1 MITTKSKQLFKSI
14 LTYRKV
20 GIFLLILT
28 FGSARAQTSNTSVPK
43 IGFLDFVQDETV
55 EQAHIGFMKAL
66 RDSGFSEEDATLKV
80 SYINAQGDIPTLGQA
95 CDLLI
100 SQKPDLLAT
109 NLTLSTITAIKR
121 TSRIPVF
128 MMVSP
133 RPDLAG
139 LTDSAGNAPANL
151 SGVYETLDYIA
162 VSVKEIKKIIPHV
175 QRIGTIYNQSEP
187 QSRDA
192 FDMLN
197 KQCKASGIELIVLP
211 VSSSADAQL
220 VTEALLQKKPDAFFA
235 LPDNV
240 IFAAFETIVTACD
253 KSGVPVFTS
262 ESGLVSRGAVASY
275 GADFY
280 EWGYQSGAL
289 AAQYL
294 KSGNSVIPKP
304 EIVKIRKHWFNKKAA
319 AKFGIGTNKIS
330 GTPDEKGT
338 HSFYLTA
345 LLLGLAFVPMAL
357 GIYITLRIFN
367 IPDITTDGSYTS
379 GAAVTA
385 VLLMAGWNSF
395 AVLPL
400 VILTGMLTGTATGL
414 IHTRL
419 KVHPLLA
426 GILVMTALYSI
437 NLIIMGRSNIPLSGN
452 GILSGGENTGGA
464 ITMFGF
470 ATATGT
476 LITWLLR
483 TDFGL
488 AMRATG
494 NSERMVR
501 ANGVN
506 TNRMKVTGLA
516 IANALTA
523 VSGYLVTRFQSYAD
537 ISMGIGIV
545 ISGLAAVMLGES
557 VLGIFKTSK
566 TWIVIGCVIIGSLL
580 FRIILAWVLTL
591 GLDPNYL
598 KLVTA
603 LVVLIV
609 VAIKQRKS

>member
-1 MITTKSKQLFKSI
+1 MMTIRPAHRFKSI
-14 LTYRKV
+14 FSYRLV
-20 GIFLLILT
+20 GLHLLVLIFS
-28 FGSARAQTSNTSVPK
+28 SAGAQQLNTPVPK
-43 IGFLDFVQDETV
+43 IGFLDFVQDATV
-55 EQAHIGFMKAL
+55 EQAHLGFMQAL
-66 RDSGFSEEDATLKV
+66 RDSGFSESDSTLEV

-100 SQKPDLLAT
+100 SQNPDLLAT
-109 NLTLSTITAIKR
+109 NLTLPTITAVKK

-139 LTDSAGNAPANL
+139 LTDSSGKAPANL
-151 SGVYETLDYIA
+151 SGVYETLDYIG
-162 VSVKEIKKIIPHV
+162 VSVTDIKKMIP
-175 QRIGTIYNQSEP
+175 RIKSIGTIYNQSEP

-192 FDMLN
+192 FDMLE
-197 KQCKASGIELIVLP
+197 KQCKALGIQLQVLP

-220 VTEALLQKKPDAFFA
+220 VTEALLQKKPDVFFA

-240 IFAAFETIVTACD
+240 IFAAFETIVTACNR
-253 KSGVPVFTS
+253 SGVPVFTS
-262 ESGLVSRGAVASY
+262 ESGLVNRGAVASY

-280 EWGYQSGAL
+280 QWGYQSGVL
-289 AAQYL
+289 AAHYL
-294 KSGNSVIPKP
+294 KEGKTFIPPP
-304 EIVKIRKHWFNKKAA
+304 EMVKIRKHLVNKKAA
-319 AKFGIGTNKIS
+319 AKFGIGTDMRVASSDVKS
-330 GTPDEKGT
+330 T

-367 IPDITTDGSYTS
+367 IPDITTDGSYTL

-385 VLLMAGWNSF
+385 ILLLSGWNTI

-400 VILTGMLTGTATGL
+400 VIFAGMCAGMATGF

-426 GILVMTALYSI
+426 GILVMTALYSV
-437 NLIIMGRSNIPLSGN
+437 NLIVMGRSNIPLPGSSGISDDGN
-452 GILSGGENTGGA
+452 AGNL
-464 ITMFGF
+464 ITMLGF
-470 ATATGT
+470 AVATGV

-488 AMRATG
+488 SMRATG

-506 TNRMKVTGLA
+506 TDRMKVIGLA

-523 VSGYLVTRFQSYAD
+523 VSGYLVTRFQLYAD
-537 ISMGIGIV
+537 INMGIGIV

-557 VLGIFKTSK
+557 LLSVFKSSK

-580 FRIILAWVLTL
+580 FRFILAWVLTL

-603 LVVLIV
+603 FVVLFV
-609 VAIKQRKS
+609 VAFRQ